1 MHPNDPRA
9 PGPRRRGAGP
19 RAGSAARPP
28 VPLERAERPIGP
40 RRLAAAARA
49 LRVEPPGLTAGDEEQ
64 DPAGPPAPA
73 SHPTASVARVVE
85 TYAGAMARL
94 GDALPGLA
102 EPIARAAGLLLGMRG
117 RLIVAGM
124 GKSGHV
130 GRKLAAT
137 FASTGTPAHFV
148 HPAEASHGDL
158 GMIREDDV
166 LLLLSWSGETRELS
180 DLLAYAKRRSVPLV
194 ALTGAP
200 EGTLARR
207 ADVALVLPRA
217 PEACPMRLAPTTST
231 LLQMAMGDALAVAVL
246 EARGFT
252 AEDFRGFHPGGKL
265 GAALS
270 TVAEVME
277 RGEALP
283 LLPEDAP
290 MIEVI
295 AEIGRRG
302 FGIVGL
308 TGAEG
313 RLAGVLTDGDVRR
326 YLEACRGL
334 GLDEAMRRPAR
345 ERMTPGS
352 VTLEPRRL
360 ASTALAVLERHRI
373 GAAFVL
379 DEDGRPQGLVTMLAL
394 LRVGVA

>member
-1 MHPNDPRA
+1 
-9 PGPRRRGAGP
+9 
-19 RAGSAARPP
+19 
-28 VPLERAERPIGP
+28 
-40 RRLAAAARA
+40 
-49 LRVEPPGLTAGDEEQ
+49 
-64 DPAGPPAPA
+64 
-73 SHPTASVARVVE
+73 
-85 TYAGAMARL
+85 
-94 GDALPGLA
+94 
-102 EPIARAAGLLLGMRG
+102 MRG

-158 GMIREDDV
+158 GMIRAEDAI
-166 LLLLSWSGETRELS
+166 LMLSWSGETRELS
-180 DLLAYAKRRSVPLV
+180 DMIAYAKRFGVPTI

-207 ADVALVLPRA
+207 ADVAIVLPAA

-231 LLQMAMGDALAVAVL
+231 LLQMAMGDALAIALL

-270 TVAEVME
+270 TVAEVMH

-283 LLPEDAP
+283 LLPEAAP
-290 MIEVI
+290 MIDVI
-295 AEIGRRG
+295 GEIGRKG

-308 TGAEG
+308 CDEEGG
-313 RLAGVLTDGDVRR
+313 RLAGVITDGGRAPLPGGQRR
-326 YLEACRGL
+326 GCDGGRHGPRGARRHDAGLGHAEPRSPRLHGAGHAPAPSHRLCLRDRRRGAAAGPRDDAGASAGRRGL
-334 GLDEAMRRPAR
+334 NGGGAL
-345 ERMTPGS
+345 
-352 VTLEPRRL
+352 VEPRGIEPLTSCMPCKR
-360 ASTALAVLERHRI
+360 S
-373 GAAFVL
+373 
-379 DEDGRPQGLVTMLAL
+379 PS
-394 LRVGVA
+394 

>member
-1 MHPNDPRA
+1 MRVLD
-9 PGPRRRGAGP
+9 
-19 RAGSAARPP
+19 
-28 VPLERAERPIGP
+28 IG
-40 RRLAAAARA
+40 
-49 LRVEPPGLTAGDEEQ
+49 
-64 DPAGPPAPA
+64 DPADKVHEGAPPDAA
-73 SHPTASVARVVE
+73 ASVARVVGV
-85 TYAGAMARL
+85 YAEAMRELGA
-94 GDALPGLA
+94 ALPDLSGPV
-102 EPIARAAGLLLGMRG
+102 ERAAALLLAMRG

-158 GMIREDDV
+158 GMIRGDDV

-180 DLLAYAKRRSVPLV
+180 DLIAHAKRFSVPVL

-207 ADVALVLPRA
+207 ADVALVLPAA

-270 TVAEVME
+270 TVAEVMH
-277 RGEALP
+277 RGDELP
-283 LLPEDAP
+283 LLPLAAP

-308 TGAEG
+308 TDAEG
-313 RLAGVLTDGDVRR
+313 RLAGVITDGDVRR
-326 YLEACRGL
+326 YLEAGASSGMAEVMGR
-334 GLDEAMRRPAR
+334 EARAV
-345 ERMTPGS
+345 MTRGS
-352 VTLEPRRL
+352 VTVSADRL
-360 ASTALAVLERHRI
+360 ASTALALLDERRI
-373 GAAFVL
+373 GAAFVP
-379 DEDGRPQGLVTMLAL
+379 DAEGRPVGLVTLKGL

>member
-1 MHPNDPRA
+1 MLYVSESDPTDEA
-9 PGPRRRGAGP
+9 RGI
-19 RAGSAARPP
+19 PP
-28 VPLERAERPIGP
+28 EAVG
-40 RRLAAAARA
+40 
-49 LRVEPPGLTAGDEEQ
+49 
-64 DPAGPPAPA
+64 
-73 SHPTASVARVVE
+73 SVARVVGV
-85 TYAGAMARL
+85 YAEAVRGLGA
-94 GDALPGLA
+94 ALPGLA
-102 EPIARAAGLLLGMRG
+102 EPIGRTVAAILAMRG

-158 GMIREDDV
+158 GMIRGEDV

-180 DLLAYAKRRSVPLV
+180 DLLAHAKRFGVPIL
-194 ALTGAP
+194 ALTGAA

-217 PEACPMRLAPTTST
+217 AEACPMGLAPTTST
-231 LLQMAMGDALAVAVL
+231 MLQMAMGDALAVAAL

-270 TVAEVME
+270 TVEDMMHAREV
-277 RGEALP
+277 LP
-283 LLPEDAP
+283 LLPREAP
-290 MIEVI
+290 ALEVI

-308 TGAEG
+308 LDEGG
-313 RLAGVLTDGDVRR
+313 RLAGVVTDGDLRR
-326 YLEACRGL
+326 YLEANAGRGM
-334 GLDEAMRRPAR
+334 DEVMARPASTF
-345 ERMTPGS
+345 MTPGS
-352 VTLEPRRL
+352 ITVGADRL
-360 ASTALAVLERHRI
+360 ASTALALLQRNRI
-373 GAAFVL
+373 GCAFVL
-379 DEDGRPQGLVTMLAL
+379 DADGRPRGMVSLLEL

>member
-1 MHPNDPRA
+1 MREEWGLRPHTPAGGTRA
-9 PGPRRRGAGP
+9 PGPP
-19 RAGSAARPP
+19 R
-28 VPLERAERPIGP
+28 
-40 RRLAAAARA
+40 
-49 LRVEPPGLTAGDEEQ
+49 
-64 DPAGPPAPA
+64 
-73 SHPTASVARVVE
+73 SVARTLA
-85 TYAGAMARL
+85 TYA
-94 GDALPGLA
+94 DAIATTQAAVDRLA
-102 EPIARAAGLLLGMRG
+102 EPIGRAAELLLAMRG

-158 GMIREDDV
+158 GMIRGEDV
-166 LLLLSWSGETRELS
+166 ILMLSWSGETRELS
-180 DLLAYAKRRSVPLV
+180 DMLAYAKRFTVPTV

-207 ADVALVLPRA
+207 ADVAIVLPSA
-217 PEACPMRLAPTTST
+217 PEACPMQLAPTTST
-231 LLQMAMGDALAVAVL
+231 LLQMAMGDALAIALL

-270 TVAEVME
+270 TVAEIMH

-283 LLPEDAP
+283 LLPEAAP
-290 MIEVI
+290 MIEVV
-295 AEIGRRG
+295 AEIGRKG

-308 TGAEG
+308 IGEAG
-313 RLAGVLTDGDVRR
+313 RLAGVVTDGDLRR
-326 YLEACRGL
+326 YLEANAEGRMA
-334 GLDEAMRRPAR
+334 EVMRRPASHL
-345 ERMTPGS
+345 MTPGS
-352 VTLEPRRL
+352 ITLSPERL
-360 ASTALAVLERHRI
+360 ASTALATLQRHRI

-379 DEDGRPQGLVTMLAL
+379 DAEGRPQGLVRILDL
-394 LRVGVA
+394 LRIGVA

>member
-1 MHPNDPRA
+1 MTD
-9 PGPRRRGAGP
+9 
-19 RAGSAARPP
+19 
-28 VPLERAERPIGP
+28 
-40 RRLAAAARA
+40 AAARGA
-49 LRVEPPGLTAGDEEQ
+49 
-64 DPAGPPAPA
+64 
-73 SHPTASVARVVE
+73 TASVARVVE
-85 TYAGAMARL
+85 TYAEAMGLLRE
-94 GDALPGLA
+94 ALPGMA
-102 EPIARAAGLLLGMRG
+102 EAVGRAAGLLLAMRG
-117 RLIVAGM
+117 RLVVAGM

-180 DLLAYAKRRSVPLV
+180 DILAYAKRRSVPLV
-194 ALTGAP
+194 ALTGAA

-231 LLQMAMGDALAVAVL
+231 LLQMALGDALAVAVL

-252 AEDFRGFHPGGKL
+252 AEEFRGFHPGGKL

-270 TVAEVME
+270 TVAEVMH

-283 LLPEDAP
+283 LLPQEAP
-290 MIEVI
+290 AIEVI
-295 AEIGRRG
+295 GEISRKG

-308 TGAEG
+308 TDAEG
-313 RLAGVLTDGDVRR
+313 RLRGVVTDGDLRR
-326 YLEACRGL
+326 YLEASSGRGM
-334 GLDEAMRRPAR
+334 DEVMRRPASAL
-345 ERMTPGS
+345 MTRGS

-360 ASTALAVLERHRI
+360 ASTALAVVERHRI
-373 GAAFVL
+373 TAPFVL
-379 DEDGRPQGLVTMLAL
+379 DAEGRPEGLVSMLAL

>member
-1 MHPNDPRA
+1 MREARRPETADERQEGSARA
-9 PGPRRRGAGP
+9 SVEAVLDAYAEAIDAVRGAM
-19 RAGSAARPP
+19 
-28 VPLERAERPIGP
+28 
-40 RRLAAAARA
+40 
-49 LRVEPPGLTAGDEEQ
+49 D
-64 DPAGPPAPA
+64 
-73 SHPTASVARVVE
+73 
-85 TYAGAMARL
+85 
-94 GDALPGLA
+94 GLA
-102 EPIARAAGLLLGMRG
+102 EPVERAVAALLAMRG

-158 GMIREDDV
+158 GMIRGEDV

-180 DLLAYAKRRSVPLV
+180 DLLAYAKRFSVPIL

-207 ADVALVLPRA
+207 ADVAIVLPRA
-217 PEACPMRLAPTTST
+217 PEACPLNLAPTTST
-231 LLQMAMGDALAVAVL
+231 LLQLAMGDALAVTL
-246 EARGFT
+246 LRARGFT
-252 AEDFRGFHPGGKL
+252 AEAFRGFHPGGRL

-270 TVAEVME
+270 TVADVMH

-283 LLPEDAP
+283 LLPQGAP

-295 AEIGRRG
+295 GEIGRRG

-308 TGAEG
+308 LEPDG
-313 RLAGVLTDGDVRR
+313 RLAGVITDGDVRR
-326 YLEACRGL
+326 YLEASAAG
-334 GLDEAMRRPAR
+334 GMGEVMGRPASAI
-345 ERMTPGS
+345 MTPGS
-352 VTLEPRRL
+352 ITIGPDRM
-360 ASTALAVLERHRI
+360 ASTALATLERHRI
-373 GAAFVL
+373 GQAFVL
-379 DEDGRPQGLVTMLAL
+379 DEAGRPQGLVTMLEL